1 MNLKLFPASTGNNAV
16 GQAHIAKFMRANS
29 ALAEPDVQPETEAD
43 SFRPLKI
50 CLLGYRSK
58 PHCGGQGVYIRYLS
72 SALKKMGHTVDV
84 ISGEPY
90 PNLEEGI
97 RLIKL
102 PGLNLFEQPY
112 RLLAFRPR
120 YLKSITNLIEYFSF
134 LSGGFPEPYTFG
146 RRLVQYFNEN
156 QTNYDL
162 IHDNQS
168 LCYGLLELQSQG
180 YPVVTTIHHPI
191 TQDRDIALNSA
202 RNWRHRLL
210 IKRWHSFLTMQ
221 GQVVRKL
228 KHLLTVSSQSR
239 HDIGKA
245 FKISETKI
253 DIVYNGIDTDD
264 FSPMPEIQRRPFR
277 IMATASADVPLK
289 GLDYLL
295 KAIAK
300 LIPRFPDLNLVV
312 LGAPKPGGHTE
323 GLINR
328 LNLSRIVTFV
338 NGLTTAEI
346 NQYYAEAS
354 VAVIPSLYEGFGLPA
369 GEAMSSGVPVVSTTG
384 GALPEVVGD
393 AGLLVSPGDEDA
405 LADALEDL
413 FETPDQRDRLGEAGR
428 QRILEKFSWD
438 VAARQ
443 MTRYYYQVIQDVNH

>member
-1 MNLKLFPASTGNNAV
+1 
-16 GQAHIAKFMRANS
+16 MRTNS
-29 ALAEPDVQPETEAD
+29 ALSYPDSPVEIESD

-72 SALKKMGHTVDV
+72 AALKKMGHTVDV

-90 PNLEEGI
+90 PDLEEGV
-97 RLIKL
+97 RLIRL

-112 RLLAFRPR
+112 RLLAFHPR
-120 YLKSITNLIEYFSF
+120 IFKSVTSLIEYFSF

-146 RRLVQYFNEN
+146 RRLVRYFNEN
-156 QTNYDL
+156 PSDYDL

-168 LCYGLLELQSQG
+168 LCYGLLELQNQG
-180 YPVVTTIHHPI
+180 YPIVSTIHHPI
-191 TQDRDIALNSA
+191 TRDRDIALDSA

-210 IKRWHSFLTMQ
+210 IRRWHSFLTMQ
-221 GQVVRKL
+221 GEVVRNM

-239 HDIGKA
+239 HDIGEA

-253 DIVYNGIDTDD
+253 DLVYNGIDTED
-264 FSPMPEIQRRPFR
+264 FSPMPDVQRRPFR
-277 IMATASADVPLK
+277 IMATASADIPLK

-300 LIPRFPDLNLVV
+300 LAHRFPDVNLVV
-312 LGAPKPGGHTE
+312 LGSPKPGGHTE

-328 LNLSRIVTFV
+328 LNLENVVTFV

-346 NQYYAEAS
+346 NRYYAEAS
-354 VAVIPSLYEGFGLPA
+354 VAVVPSLYEGFGLPA
-369 GEAMSSGVPVVSTTG
+369 GEAMSSGVAVVSTTG

-393 AGLLVSPGDEDA
+393 AGLLVAPGDEEA
-405 LADALEDL
+405 LAGAIASL
-413 FETPDQRDRLGEAGR
+413 FEDADKREKLGWAGR
-428 QRILEKFSWD
+428 RRILEKFSWD